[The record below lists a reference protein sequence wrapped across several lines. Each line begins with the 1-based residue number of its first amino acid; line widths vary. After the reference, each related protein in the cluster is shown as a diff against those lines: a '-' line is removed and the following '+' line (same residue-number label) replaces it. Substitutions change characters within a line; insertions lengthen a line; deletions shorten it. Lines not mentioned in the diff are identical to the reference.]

1 MSVADDQIRVSA
13 TVKRQLDR
21 QKRPGE
27 SYNDVLER
35 VLGDT
40 REGDFS
46 TGFGLLSDTQAT
58 RLREE
63 RATAKQRRKERQ
75 RRLAGEGE

>member
-35 VLGDT
+35 LLDDT
-40 REGDFS
+40 PAGNFA
-46 TGFGLLSDTQAT
+46 TGFGLLADTQAD
-58 RLREE
+58 RLREQ

-75 RRLAGEGE
+75 QRLAGESE

>member
-35 VLGDT
+35 LLDDT
-40 REGDFS
+40 PEGDFA
-46 TGFGLLSDTQAT
+46 TGFGLLSDTQAD

-63 RATAKQRRKERQ
+63 RATAKQQQKERQ